1 MLMPAERMFFLQI
14 SDALAE
20 GPMLFTG
27 DQVRSPRGM
36 GANDVGRSYN
46 VRVLS
51 MRWLLRLLVVCFVV
65 PAGYVAFT
73 MVRAAVASELSAID
87 LFFGVSTLAAFV
99 IGIWIVLDLSAT
111 VEDF

>member
-1 MLMPAERMFFLQI
+1 MPWRK
-14 SDALAE
+14 
-20 GPMLFTG
+20 
-27 DQVRSPRGM
+27 VRCSSLGIRYVHLGEW
-36 GANDVGRSYN
+36 GTNDVGSPYN